1 MHVLLHIK
9 GEVEMRH
16 RSRTLIL
23 IVGAA
28 VICASVVIAADVKTR
43 GFFGVVTPARK
54 DTARQQ
60 KGTRTIKIFPRN
72 LTRYDELNQ
81 LSKASSAILVGSVS
95 SQKSYLT
102 SESENTAS
110 THYKVL
116 VKDVLKGDLKKGATI
131 DIRMA
136 GAEIVSVNGADVN
149 VKVPDYWKM
158 PQTSATYVFFL
169 QHTDF
174 DDYALVGG
182 PQGMFQVS
190 SNVIKPQGLAED
202 TLYLAN
208 KDLELKNFLE
218 KVKAALAG

>member
-1 MHVLLHIK
+1 
-9 GEVEMRH
+9 MRY
-16 RSRTLIL
+16 RTRTLIL
-23 IVGAA
+23 IANVA
-28 VICASVVIAADVKTR
+28 VICASVVIAADVKTQ
-43 GFFGVVTPARK
+43 GFFGLVTPARK
-54 DTARQQ
+54 DTARQ
-60 KGTRTIKIFPRN
+60 KGGRTIKIFPHN
-72 LTRYDELNQ
+72 LTRYDDLNQ
-81 LSKASSAILVGSVS
+81 LSKVSSAILVGSVS

-136 GAEIVSVNGADVN
+136 GAETVSVKGADVE

-158 PQTSATYVFFL
+158 PQTSATYIFFL
-169 QHTDF
+169 QHTEF

-190 SNVIKPQGLAED
+190 SNVINPQGLAD
-202 TLYLAN
+202 DALYRAN
-208 KDLELKNFLE
+208 KDLELKIFLE